1 MGCSRGATDTSLSR
15 RLHQWVL
22 VPKTPFGGGRRIL
35 AWGEYFGGLA
45 GRLGERRGQRP
56 FRRTDDHTQRRGR
69 CSPLR
74 LLSRSSG

>member
-35 AWGEYFGGLA
+35 AWGEYFGLSCSI
-45 GRLGERRGQRP
+45 RGCP
-56 FRRTDDHTQRRGR
+56 DP
-69 CSPLR
+69 PLTR
-74 LLSRSSG
+74 ATPVSAYVF